1 MLSAEEGKALL
12 KLARES
18 IEAYFFADNF
28 DFSSYRNNKKFSK
41 DQGVFVTLKK
51 DGDLRGCIGFPEPVM
66 QLYKAVFEAARA
78 AAFEDPRFRPVK
90 KEELDRIE
98 IEISVLTV
106 PKQVKASEPEYLLDK
121 IDIGQDGLI
130 IRNDLGSGLLLPQVF
145 TEHGA
150 TAKDAL
156 EMTCEKAG
164 LERDAWKSLDT
175 KIFRFQAQIFKESD
189 YDGDE

>member
-1 MLSAEEGKALL
+1 MLSEEDGKTLL
-12 KLARES
+12 KLARDA
-18 IEAYFFADNF
+18 IIAYFYAEEF
-28 DFSSYRNNKKFSK
+28 DFSQYRSSKKFSK

-51 DGDLRGCIGFPEPVM
+51 DDDLRGCIGFPEPVM
-66 QLYKAVFEAARA
+66 PLYKAVFEAARA

-90 KEELDRIE
+90 QEEMESIE

-106 PKQVKASEPEYLLDK
+106 PKQVKAIEPEYLIDK
-121 IDIGQDGLI
+121 IDIGEDGLI

-175 KIFRFQAQIFKESD
+175 KIFKFQAQIFCESD
-189 YDGDE
+189 FKE